1 MVTKCMFRS
10 LSAYFLQIGCA
21 SILSPSSSSST
32 SSLLSSSSFPF
43 VVLFIPTPNG
53 DSVVNSDILH
63 HRYGNG
69 RPPTLHSRIFP
80 SFSVDSLS
88 ICLSVCLSICLS
100 VSLYVCLYA
109 SHTGIVFQNKASC
122 F

>member
-21 SILSPSSSSST
+21 SILSPSSF
-32 SSLLSSSSFPF
+32 SSSSFPF

-80 SFSVDSLS
+80 SFSVYSLS

-109 SHTGIVFQNKASC
+109 SHSDIVFQNKAS
-122 F
+122 